1 MNYRL
6 SRKFLLITGAVLVGI
21 ITGCA
26 PNTSAPILQSRP
38 QATDDASVVR
48 IALDTAPSTPVIAPF
63 TDYAC
68 LDCHTD
74 QEQLT
79 ALAVE
84 DKVTESLSEGPG

>member
-6 SRKFLLITGAVLVGI
+6 PHKVILLAGTVLVGI
-21 ITGCA
+21 VTSCA
-26 PNTSAPILQSRP
+26 PDTTAPVLQSRAP
-38 QATDDASVVR
+38 TGDGAEVVR
-48 IALDTAPSTPVIAPF
+48 VALDSVPPTPVIAPF
-63 TDYAC
+63 TDHAC